1 MHRNTSREELLWDDV
16 RLFLALGRSRTVGA
30 AARVLG
36 VDGST
41 VSRRLA
47 VLEAALGATLFDR
60 GRNGILPTESAEEL
74 LPVAERIEEAM
85 LSFTNAADALEHEIS
100 GLVRI
105 TCPSD
110 VAEVVLVPLL
120 PELFEKHPL
129 LSVELDAGEMLRD
142 LSRREADIA
151 LRVVKPE
158 RGDLIVTRLSSVRWV
173 LASAPALAKNLGTL
187 AAWADAPWIGF
198 GDRLAASPPGLWFE
212 KYASSAEPKLR
223 SDSLQ
228 LQLAALKR
236 GAGVALVPEPS
247 VEAYG
252 LTRVKLA
259 RRLQKDAG
267 EWPVS
272 ELYLV
277 THRALRDVP
286 RVRVVW
292 ELLVDRMGEGR
303 RTRPKPAV
311 T

>member
-1 MHRNTSREELLWDDV
+1 MHRNSPKESLVWDDV

-47 VLEAALGATLFDR
+47 VLEQSLGATLFDR
-60 GRNGILPTESAEEL
+60 GRNGILPTEAAEEL

-85 LSFTNAADALEHEIS
+85 LSFSNAADALEHEVS

-120 PELFEKHPL
+120 PELFQKHPKL
-129 LSVELDAGEMLRD
+129 RVDLDAGEMLRD

-151 LRVVKPE
+151 LRVVRPE
-158 RGDLIVTRLSSVRWV
+158 QGDLIVTRLLAVRWL
-173 LASAPALAKNLGTL
+173 LAATPALAKELGRL
-187 AAWADAPWIGF
+187 KSWSDAPWIGF
-198 GDRLAASPPGLWFE
+198 GERLQGSPPARWYDAFVGD
-212 KYASSAEPKLR
+212 AADPKLR
-223 SDSLQ
+223 SDNLQ
-228 LQLAALKR
+228 LQLAALRR

-247 VEAYG
+247 VTAYG
-252 LTRVKLA
+252 LVRVELA
-259 RRLQKDAG
+259 RGLEKQAA

-272 ELYLV
+272 ELFLV
-277 THRALRDVP
+277 THRALREVP

-292 ELLVDRMGEGR
+292 ELISKRLAERKR
-303 RTRPKPAV
+303 
-311 T
+311 

>member
-1 MHRNTSREELLWDDV
+1 MHQNTSREQLLWDDV

-158 RGDLIVTRLSSVRWV
+158 RGDLIVTRLLSVRWV
-173 LASAPALAKNLGTL
+173 LACAPALATNLGTL
-187 AAWADAPWIGF
+187 ATWADAPWIGF
-198 GDRLAASPPGLWFE
+198 GDRLAGSPPARWFE
-212 KYASSAEPKLR
+212 KYANAQPKLR
-223 SDSLQ
+223 SDNLQ
-228 LQLAALKR
+228 LQLAALRR

-277 THRALRDVP
+277 THRALREVP

-303 RTRPKPAV
+303 RRRPKSDA
-311 T
+311 TW